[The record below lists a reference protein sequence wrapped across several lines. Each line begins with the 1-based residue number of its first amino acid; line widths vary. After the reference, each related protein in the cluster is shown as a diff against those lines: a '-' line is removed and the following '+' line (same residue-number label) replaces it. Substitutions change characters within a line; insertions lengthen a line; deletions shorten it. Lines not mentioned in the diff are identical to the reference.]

1 MWQSHGQKTIYM
13 ALAAV
18 KSDRRSLA
26 ICCLTRLASLCLSW
40 SWKFRF
46 DMRNLFENFIAFHA
60 RTIWPPAACVFQ
72 AAAATAV
79 RQVSN
84 VTGRPL
90 SAPAELLCVVVSFYF
105 LLLFSAFF
113 AMFWHF

>member
-1 MWQSHGQKTIYM
+1 
-13 ALAAV
+13 
-18 KSDRRSLA
+18 
-26 ICCLTRLASLCLSW
+26 
-40 SWKFRF
+40 
-46 DMRNLFENFIAFHA
+46 MRNLFENFIAFHA
-60 RTIWPPAACVFQ
+60 RTIWPPAACAFQ
-72 AAAATAV
+72 AAAATAAATTV